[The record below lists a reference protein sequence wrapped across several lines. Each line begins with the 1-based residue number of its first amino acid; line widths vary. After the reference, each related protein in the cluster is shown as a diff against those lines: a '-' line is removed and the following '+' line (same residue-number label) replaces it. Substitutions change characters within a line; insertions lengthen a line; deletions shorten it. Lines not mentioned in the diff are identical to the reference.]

1 LKKTNFLNT
10 FAAPFSAG
18 KTLKQSKIM
27 QQYETVIILT
37 PLLSEETA
45 KEAIAKYSK
54 FLKDNG
60 AEIVQEDNWGLKKLA
75 YPIQKK
81 STGYY
86 HLTEYKAPGELIN
99 KLEIEFRRDERVLR
113 FLTIALDKHATAY
126 NEKKR
131 SGAFNQ
137 KKTVKAEEAA
147 K

>member
-1 LKKTNFLNT
+1 MQKYEIVIVLTPFLSVD
-10 FAAPFSAG
+10 FAAEVSA
-18 KTLKQSKIM
+18 KFSKI
-27 QQYETVIILT
+27 LT
-37 PLLSEETA
+37 
-45 KEAIAKYSK
+45 
-54 FLKDNG
+54 DNG
-60 AEIVQEDNWGLKKLA
+60 AEIVQEDNWGLRKLA

-81 STGYY
+81 TTGYY
-86 HLTEYKAPGELIN
+86 HLTEYRAPGDLIN

-113 FLTIALDKHATAY
+113 FLTIALDKHAIAY